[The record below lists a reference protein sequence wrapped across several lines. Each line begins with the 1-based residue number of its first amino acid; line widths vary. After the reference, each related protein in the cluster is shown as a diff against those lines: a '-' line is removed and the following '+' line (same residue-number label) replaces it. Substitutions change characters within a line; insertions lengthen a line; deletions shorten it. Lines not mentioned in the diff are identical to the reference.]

1 MTVEVS
7 ELQRHNIARIRAN
20 SVHFGHSALVAAVA
34 LDLTAPIAG
43 RRWIP
48 LCWRCLDGDR
58 FRCEVPDEL
67 VVRVSHRTDGDA
79 GHCAGCELHNGPDV
93 FAVSVRASEVS

>member
-20 SVHFGHSALVAAVA
+20 AVRFGSTAFVAAVA
-34 LDLTAPIAG
+34 LDLTAPIEG

-67 VVRVSHRTDGDA
+67 VVRVSYRAGGDA
-79 GHCAGCELHNGPDV
+79 GHCAGCERFEGPDV
-93 FAVSVRASEVS
+93 FAVSVLAAEV